1 MNLKELKRILII
13 TIGAALLASGVVL
26 FLYPAKIMTGGTP
39 GLGLIIHYL
48 SGISI
53 GVAMLIINIPLLLLG
68 KKYLDLKFALRTV
81 YAMIMTSVM
90 IDLLVYFFE
99 APEIKS
105 LLLSTLYG
113 GICIGAGIGLVLK
126 ANASAGGTSIIARV
140 ISSKTNLKPGN
151 VILFL
156 DAIIVISVA
165 IIFKNFEG
173 ALWSIL
179 SIYASTKVIDK
190 IVTGGISEKLV
201 NIVSDK
207 TDEIAQAIHSQMD
220 RDGTILSGQNIMRKH
235 DKEIIFLVVNIRR
248 IPELKNIVLEI
259 DPQAFMIVTEASD
272 MIGTSRRYG

>member
-1 MNLKELKRILII
+1 MNIEEIKRIILI
-13 TIGAALLASGVVL
+13 TIGAGLLASGVVF

-39 GLGLIIHYL
+39 GLGLITHYL
-48 SGISI
+48 TGISI

-68 KKYLDLKFALRTV
+68 KKYLDFKFALRTV
-81 YAMIMTSVM
+81 YAMIVTSVI
-90 IDLLVYFFE
+90 IDLLVHFFE

-126 ANASAGGTSIIARV
+126 ANASAGGTTIIARV

-156 DAIIVISVA
+156 DALIVISVA
-165 IIFKNFEG
+165 VIFKNFEG

-207 TDEIAQAIHSQMD
+207 TDEICKVIDKQMD
-220 RDGTILSGQNIMRKH
+220 RDGTILGGQNILRKH

-248 IPELKNIVLEI
+248 IPQLKNIVLEI
-259 DPQAFMIVTEASD
+259 DPEAFMIVTEASD